1 MNDFD
6 KIVKTPENIKDEIIK
21 DFARDLINEIYK
33 LVALYG
39 KNKTLILQVQWES
52 HFYI

>member
-6 KIVKTPENIKDEIIK
+6 KLVKTPENIKDEIIK

-39 KNKTLILQVQWES
+39 KNEIRRIIENHYES
-52 HFYI
+52 K

>member
-6 KIVKTPENIKDEIIK
+6 KLVKTPENIKNEIIK
-21 DFARDLINEIYK
+21 DFAMDLINEIYK

-39 KNKTLILQVQWES
+39 KDEITKMIETNYES
-52 HFYI
+52 K